1 MKRKPL
7 VPKLQLTLRGINGN
21 AGREAL
27 ASRHEVH
34 EAGAS
39 AAVFPSWSL
48 GTSVNYRFWL
58 LSLALIAMLV
68 AFIRPSQNQLRP
80 IYNYTFIIDIT
91 RSMNAADYQI
101 DGQAVS
107 RLAYVKHSLRG
118 LLAKLPC
125 QSKVGLG
132 LFTERRS
139 ALLFEPIEVCQGFN
153 EIDTALANVDWRMA
167 WAADSRIASGLL
179 NTLQMLEKLDTH
191 VIFITDGQE
200 APPVNP
206 RYRSD
211 FAAIKGK
218 MQGMVI
224 GVGGLQAVPIPKFNN
239 KGEPDGF
246 YRPDDVPHRSTFGES
261 DLNPEKIQ
269 GYNARNA
276 PFGSEAAVG
285 SEHLSALQEG
295 YLQALSTEAGLHYQ
309 RLTDVEGLVKA
320 LQIPEFA
327 KQTNTAVDV
336 RWQMAMLALGALA
349 FIYVPITK
357 VRREQ
362 SQLSKRP
369 MRTR

>member
-1 MKRKPL
+1 MIPNIAK
-7 VPKLQLTLRGINGN
+7 
-21 AGREAL
+21 
-27 ASRHEVH
+27 
-34 EAGAS
+34 
-39 AAVFPSWSL
+39 
-48 GTSVNYRFWL
+48 NYRFWL

-68 AFIRPSQNQLRP
+68 SFIRPTQNQPRP

-91 RSMNAADYQI
+91 RSMNAADYQM

-107 RLAYVKHSLRG
+107 RLDYVKHSLRG

-139 ALLFEPIEVCQGFN
+139 TLLFEPIEVCQGFN
-153 EIDTALANVDWRMA
+153 EIDTALAQVDWRMA

-179 NTLQMLEKLDTH
+179 NTLQMLEKIDTH

-218 MQGMVI
+218 AKGMVI
-224 GVGGLQAVPIPKFNN
+224 GAGGLQAVPIPKFNN

-246 YRPDDVPHRSTFGES
+246 YRPEDVPHRSTFGES

-285 SEHLSALQEG
+285 NEHLSALQEN
-295 YLQALSTEAGLHYQ
+295 YLQALSTEASLHYQ
-309 RLTDVEGLVKA
+309 RLTNEEELATA
-320 LQIPEFA
+320 LQLLEFA
-327 KQTNTAVDV
+327 EQKTIVVDV
-336 RWQMAMLALGALA
+336 RWQMAVLALGLCVLV
-349 FIYVPITK
+349 Y
-357 VRREQ
+357 E
-362 SQLSKRP
+362 SLW
-369 MRTR
+369 

>member
-1 MKRKPL
+1 MIPNIAK
-7 VPKLQLTLRGINGN
+7 
-21 AGREAL
+21 
-27 ASRHEVH
+27 
-34 EAGAS
+34 
-39 AAVFPSWSL
+39 
-48 GTSVNYRFWL
+48 NYRFWL
-58 LSLALIAMLV
+58 LSLALLAMLV
-68 AFIRPSQNQLRP
+68 AFICPTQNQPRP

-91 RSMNAADYQI
+91 RSMNAADYQL

-107 RLAYVKHSLRG
+107 RLDYVKHSLRG

-139 ALLFEPIEVCQGFN
+139 TLLFEPIEVCKGFN
-153 EIDTALANVDWRMA
+153 EIDTALAQVDWRMA

-211 FAAIKGK
+211 FAAVKGRAK
-218 MQGMVI
+218 GMVI
-224 GVGGLQAVPIPKFNN
+224 GAGGLQAVPIPKFNN

-276 PFGSEAAVG
+276 PFGNDTNAG
-285 SEHLSALQEG
+285 NEHLTALQES
-295 YLQALSTEAGLHYQ
+295 YLQALSAEAGLRYQ
-309 RLTDVEGLVKA
+309 RLTDVEALATA
-320 LQIPEFA
+320 LQTPEFA
-327 KQTNTAVDV
+327 GQKIAAVDV
-336 RWQMAMLALGALA
+336 RWQMALAALSL
-349 FIYVPITK
+349 ITWVYVRIIRIK
-357 VRREQ
+357 INNK
-362 SQLSKRP
+362 QLKRSEL
-369 MRTR
+369 

>member
-1 MKRKPL
+1 M
-7 VPKLQLTLRGINGN
+7 
-21 AGREAL
+21 
-27 ASRHEVH
+27 
-34 EAGAS
+34 
-39 AAVFPSWSL
+39 
-48 GTSVNYRFWL
+48 TSNYLKNYRFWL
-58 LSLALIAMLV
+58 LSLALLAMLV
-68 AFIRPSQNQLRP
+68 AFIRPTQNQPCP

-91 RSMNAADYQI
+91 RSMNAADYRL

-107 RLAYVKHSLRG
+107 RLDYVKHSLRG

-125 QSKVGLG
+125 HSKVGLG

-139 ALLFEPIEVCQGFN
+139 TLLFEPIDVCQSFN

-211 FAAIKGK
+211 FAAVKGK
-218 MQGMVI
+218 AKGMII

-246 YRPDDVPHRSTFGES
+246 YRPNDVPHRSTFGEADVNS
-261 DLNPEKIQ
+261 EKIQ

-276 PFGSEAAVG
+276 PFGSEATVG
-285 SEHLSALQEG
+285 SEHLSALQEN
-295 YLQALSTEAGLHYQ
+295 YLQVLSTEAGLHYQ
-309 RLTDVEGLVKA
+309 RLTNVGELAKA
-320 LQIPEFA
+320 LQIPDFA
-327 KQTNTAVDV
+327 EQQNIAVDV
-336 RWQMAMLALGALA
+336 RWQAALVALCLLVLV
-349 FIYVPITK
+349 YVRIVCK
-357 VRREQ
+357 Q
-362 SQLSKRP
+362 SKLSNY
-369 MRTR
+369 

>member
-1 MKRKPL
+1 MF
-7 VPKLQLTLRGINGN
+7 PKTIQN
-21 AGREAL
+21 
-27 ASRHEVH
+27 
-34 EAGAS
+34 
-39 AAVFPSWSL
+39 F
-48 GTSVNYRFWL
+48 RFWL
-58 LSLALIAMLV
+58 LALALLAMLM
-68 AFIRPSQNQLRP
+68 ALIRPSQNQPRP

-91 RSMNAADYQI
+91 RSMNAADYQL
-101 DGQAVS
+101 DGQTVS
-107 RLAYVKHSLRG
+107 RLDYVKHSLRG

-139 ALLFEPIEVCQGFN
+139 TLLFEPIEVCQGFKD
-153 EIDTALANVDWRMA
+153 IDTALAQVDWRMA

-191 VIFITDGQE
+191 VVFITDGQE

-211 FAAIKGK
+211 FATVKGK
-218 MQGMVI
+218 AKGMII
-224 GVGGLQAVPIPKFNN
+224 GAGGLQAVPIPKFNN

-276 PFGSEAAVG
+276 PFGNDTSAG
-285 SEHLSALQEG
+285 NEHLTALQES
-295 YLQALSTEAGLHYQ
+295 YLQALSAEAGLRYQ
-309 RLTDVEGLVKA
+309 RLTDAEALAMA

-327 KQTNTAVDV
+327 GQKIAAVDV
-336 RWQMAMLALGALA
+336 RWQMALAALSLIA
-349 FIYVPITK
+349 LVYVRIIRIK
-357 VRREQ
+357 INNK
-362 SQLSKRP
+362 QLKRSEL
-369 MRTR
+369 

>member
-1 MKRKPL
+1 MSPNIAK
-7 VPKLQLTLRGINGN
+7 
-21 AGREAL
+21 
-27 ASRHEVH
+27 
-34 EAGAS
+34 
-39 AAVFPSWSL
+39 
-48 GTSVNYRFWL
+48 NYRFWL
-58 LSLALIAMLV
+58 LSLALIVMLV
-68 AFIRPSQNQLRP
+68 AFIRPTQNQPRP

-91 RSMNAADYQI
+91 RSMNAADYQL
-101 DGQAVS
+101 DGQAIS

-125 QSKVGLG
+125 QSKIGLG

-139 ALLFEPIEVCQGFN
+139 TLLFEPIEVCQGFN

-191 VIFITDGQE
+191 VVFITDGQE

-211 FAAIKGK
+211 FAAVKGK
-218 MQGMVI
+218 AKGMVI
-224 GVGGLQAVPIPKFNN
+224 GAGGLQAVPIPKFNH

-246 YRPDDVPHRSTFGES
+246 YRPDDVPHRSTFGEA

-276 PFGSEAAVG
+276 PFGNDTSVG
-285 SEHLSALQEG
+285 SEHLSALQEN

-309 RLTDVEGLVKA
+309 RLTSLEELAKA
-320 LQIPEFA
+320 LQIPDFA
-327 KQTNTAVDV
+327 VQKTIAVDV
-336 RWQMAMLALGALA
+336 RWQMALAALLLVACVYGRLRSFPSSSLG
-349 FIYVPITK
+349 I
-357 VRREQ
+357 R
-362 SQLSKRP
+362 
-369 MRTR
+369 

>member
-1 MKRKPL
+1 MFSNYLK
-7 VPKLQLTLRGINGN
+7 
-21 AGREAL
+21 
-27 ASRHEVH
+27 
-34 EAGAS
+34 
-39 AAVFPSWSL
+39 
-48 GTSVNYRFWL
+48 NYRFWL
-58 LSLALIAMLV
+58 LSLALIAMLMV
-68 AFIRPSQNQLRP
+68 FVRPTQNQPRP

-91 RSMNAADYQI
+91 RSMNAADYQV

-107 RLAYVKHSLRG
+107 RLAYVKHNLRG

-139 ALLFEPIEVCQGFN
+139 TLLFEPIEVCQGFN
-153 EIDTALANVDWRMA
+153 DIDAALAQVDWRMA

-191 VIFITDGQE
+191 VVFITDGQE

-211 FAAIKGK
+211 FAAVKGK
-218 MQGMVI
+218 VQGMVI
-224 GVGGLQAVPIPKFNN
+224 GAGGLQAVPIPKFNH

-246 YRPDDVPHRSTFGES
+246 YRPDDVPHRSTFGEA

-295 YLQALSTEAGLHYQ
+295 YLQALSTEAGLHYH
-309 RLTDVEGLVKA
+309 RMADVEALATA

-327 KQTNTAVDV
+327 VQKTTAVDV
-336 RWQMAMLALGALA
+336 RWQAALA
-349 FIYVPITK
+349 ALLLVACVYGGF
-357 VRREQ
+357 
-362 SQLSKRP
+362 RP
-369 MRTR
+369 FPSWSLGTGGNNYLQNRKIL

>member
-1 MKRKPL
+1 MIPNIAK
-7 VPKLQLTLRGINGN
+7 
-21 AGREAL
+21 
-27 ASRHEVH
+27 
-34 EAGAS
+34 
-39 AAVFPSWSL
+39 
-48 GTSVNYRFWL
+48 NYRFWIL
-58 LSLALIAMLV
+58 ALALIAMLV
-68 AFIRPSQNQLRP
+68 AFIRPTENQPRS

-91 RSMNAADYQI
+91 RSMNAADYQL

-107 RLAYVKHSLRG
+107 RLDYVKYSLRG

-139 ALLFEPIEVCQGFN
+139 TLLFEPIEVCQGFN
-153 EIDTALANVDWRMA
+153 EIDTALAQVDWRMA

-218 MQGMVI
+218 AKGMII

-276 PFGSEAAVG
+276 PFGNDTSAG
-285 SEHLSALQEG
+285 NEHLTALQEG
-295 YLQALSTEAGLHYQ
+295 YLQALSAEAGLRYQ
-309 RLTDVEGLVKA
+309 RLTDAEALAMA

-327 KQTNTAVDV
+327 GQKIAAVDV
-336 RWQMAMLALGALA
+336 RWQMALVALSLIALV
-349 FIYVPITK
+349 YVRIF
-357 VRREQ
+357 RSQ
-362 SQLSKRP
+362 SSC
-369 MRTR
+369 T

>member
-1 MKRKPL
+1 MKTMDS
-7 VPKLQLTLRGINGN
+7 KLIQ
-21 AGREAL
+21 
-27 ASRHEVH
+27 
-34 EAGAS
+34 
-39 AAVFPSWSL
+39 
-48 GTSVNYRFWL
+48 NYRFWL
-58 LSLALIAMLV
+58 LSLALFAMLV
-68 AFIRPSQNQLRP
+68 AFIRPTQNQPRP

-91 RSMNAADYQI
+91 RSMNATDYQL

-107 RLAYVKHSLRG
+107 RLDYVKQSLRG

-139 ALLFEPIEVCQGFN
+139 TLLFEPIEVCQGFN
-153 EIDTALANVDWRMA
+153 EIDTALAQVDWRMA

-211 FAAIKGK
+211 FAAVKGK
-218 MQGMVI
+218 AKGMII
-224 GVGGLQAVPIPKFNN
+224 GAGGLQAVPIPKFNN

-276 PFGSEAAVG
+276 PFGNDTSAG
-285 SEHLSALQEG
+285 NEHLTALQEG
-295 YLQALSTEAGLHYQ
+295 YLQTLSTEAGLQYQ
-309 RLTDVEGLVKA
+309 RLTNVDDLAVA

-327 KQTNTAVDV
+327 KPINTAVDV
-336 RWQMAMLALGALA
+336 RWQATLVALVLLVLV
-349 FIYVPITK
+349 YVPWYAS
-357 VRREQ
+357 Q
-362 SQLSKRP
+362 SKS
-369 MRTR
+369 